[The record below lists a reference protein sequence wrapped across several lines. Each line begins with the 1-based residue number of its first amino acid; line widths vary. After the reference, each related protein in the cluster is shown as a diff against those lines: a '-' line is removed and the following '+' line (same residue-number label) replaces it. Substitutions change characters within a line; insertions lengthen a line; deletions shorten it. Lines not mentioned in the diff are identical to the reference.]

1 MGGFAA
7 FCACTRSLAR
17 DLESARRES
26 SFMWFVRRWGDDH
39 TIISRTSHDHTCRSM
54 RCHAVLPFTF
64 CSATQRHGTEKSN
77 DCRRHELL
85 LCSLW
90 ELLQISALTPALVDH
105 CTSNERDDLPP
116 RHCQQC
122 EKLFCRPAKGEEE
135 ASAFHYE

>member
-1 MGGFAA
+1 MQLFALA
-7 FCACTRSLAR
+7 LARSREISRARGARAHLCGSSVVGVTITRSYHA
-17 DLESARRES
+17 
-26 SFMWFVRRWGDDH
+26 
-39 TIISRTSHDHTCRSM
+39 HDHTCRSM